1 MTELHEIK
9 AQARRDARKRRKTA
23 ASEQTGAADVALAVF
38 DATIEVAQGDV
49 VALYRAIQ
57 SELDPA
63 PLADSL
69 WERGITT
76 CYPVVIA
83 PDTPLQF
90 RAADRNTAFIAGAF
104 GAAIPDETAKI
115 VTPSIV
121 IAPLLAF
128 DRALFRLG
136 YGGGFYD
143 RTLELLRA
151 AAPTRAYG
159 YAYAAQEVGAVPIE
173 PTDQW
178 LDGVI
183 TEAGFIE
190 RA

>member
-23 ASEQTGAADVALAVF
+23 ASEQTRAADSALAVF
-38 DATIEVAQGDV
+38 DATVEVSQGDV

-57 SELDPA
+57 SELDPV
-63 PLADSL
+63 PLAESL
-69 WERGITT
+69 WKRGITT

-90 RAADRNTAFIAGAF
+90 RAADRNTAFIPGAF
-104 GAAIPDETAKI
+104 GAAIPDESAEI
-115 VTPSIV
+115 ATPSIV

-159 YAYAAQEVGAVPIE
+159 YAYAAQEVETVPIE
-173 PTDQW
+173 RTDQR